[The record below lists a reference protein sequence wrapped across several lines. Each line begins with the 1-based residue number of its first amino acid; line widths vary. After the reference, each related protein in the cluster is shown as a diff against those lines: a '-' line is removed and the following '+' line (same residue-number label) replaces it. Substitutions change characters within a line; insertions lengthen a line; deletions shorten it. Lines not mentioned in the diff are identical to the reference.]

1 MPKVTYVEHNGT
13 KHTVEVPLGTS
24 LMQGAVSNMV
34 PGIDGDCGGLCACA
48 TCHVY
53 IPHESQQDCGPM
65 DELEDHILDF
75 GYDVNETSRLAC
87 QIEVTDALDGLTVQ
101 LPSRQY

>member
-13 KHTVEVPLGTS
+13 KHTVEVPLGAS
-24 LMQGAVSNMV
+24 LMQGAVANMV
-34 PGIDGDCGGLCACA
+34 PGIEGDCGGLCACA

-53 IPHESQQDCGPM
+53 IPLESKQVCGSM
-65 DELEDHILDF
+65 DELEDNMLNF
-75 GYDVNETSRLAC
+75 GYDVNENSRLAC
-87 QIEVTDALDGLTVQ
+87 QIEVTEALDGLTVQ

>member
-1 MPKVTYVEHNGT
+1 
-13 KHTVEVPLGTS
+13 
-24 LMQGAVSNMV
+24 
-34 PGIDGDCGGLCACA
+34 
-48 TCHVY
+48 
-53 IPHESQQDCGPM
+53 M